1 MKCHSFPSLH
11 LSDRSSPFTL
21 HPLTSTS
28 TISHSATCLWAEG
41 GNINHGTWRGWEWRS
56 TRNHLSQIEE
66 RDVMG
71 GGKEA
76 GCVLCGWED
85 EHNAFLNKSRG
96 RRTCQQTLKQFHG
109 ASSAISQ
116 VLLSVSSS
124 YQGFNIIVSLSG
136 PWEVAAM
143 ICPLTYFLPLDYL
156 FILPW
161 GCVTQDNTAKQ
172 LLGTNRFWPFLLLVY
187 RNKSFCTT
195 LKVVWLA
202 WLLQHRAVTLAV
214 PK

>member
-1 MKCHSFPSLH
+1 MSLLSLPSSLWEI
-11 LSDRSSPFTL
+11 LTL
-21 HPLTSTS
+21 HPPPTHLHLYHIAFCNVPLSRRGEHKS
-28 TISHSATCLWAEG
+28 R
-41 GNINHGTWRGWEWRS
+41 TWRGWEWRS

-124 YQGFNIIVSLSG
+124 YQGFDIIVSLSG